1 MKRSDRFCLEIKT
14 FVKENIFR
22 RRLEDSTRCLCLDL
36 DLRFLAMAIS
46 KVSLNWATVRSLKI
60 NQYLAFVSNDGW
72 LMRNEYDGHWHCVL
86 TSCIEAVR
94 TRWSANQMLT
104 PLRLTLP
111 GLVWFGF
118 AYLRAPLR
126 LTLPGGATEYIW
138 IAPLNPCGRHNWRFS
153 QSLQYKL
160 DWSSDCEPPCWPPCL
175 PPCPPSCRPP
185 CHHHVGHHVHLHV
198 GHHVGQ
204 FRLGDISNQCHSLYG
219 DDSFSNM

>member
-1 MKRSDRFCLEIKT
+1 MPWHLFRFGSMILGNGNLKI
-14 FVKENIFR
+14 
-22 RRLEDSTRCLCLDL
+22 
-36 DLRFLAMAIS
+36 
-46 KVSLNWATVRSLKI
+46 WATVRSL

-72 LMRNEYDGHWHCVL
+72 LMNMTVTDTVSWHL
-86 TSCIEAVR
+86 ALR
-94 TRWSANQMLT
+94 QWRPNWSANQMLT

-111 GLVWFGF
+111 G
-118 AYLRAPLR
+118 
-126 LTLPGGATEYIW
+126 GATEYIW
-138 IAPLNPCGRHNWRFS
+138 NAPLNPCGRHNWRFS

-204 FRLGDISNQCHSLYG
+204 FRLGDISNQCHSLYVH
-219 DDSFSNM
+219 